1 MVQQNHLFAEK
12 IPQKALQQANFQS
25 VTVAARN
32 FQPYMQVGKQRQT
45 VIIF

>member
-1 MVQQNHLFAEK
+1 MVQQNLLIAEK
-12 IPQKALQQANFQS
+12 IPQKALKHANFQS
-25 VTVAARN
+25 VPVAARN

>member
-1 MVQQNHLFAEK
+1 MVQQNLLIAEK

-25 VTVAARN
+25 IPVAARN

-45 VIIF
+45 VFIF

>member
-1 MVQQNHLFAEK
+1 MVQQNLLIAEK
-12 IPQKALQQANFQS
+12 IPQKALQQANFQLVA
-25 VTVAARN
+25 VTARN

>member
-1 MVQQNHLFAEK
+1 MVQQNHFIAEK
-12 IPQKALQQANFQS
+12 IPQKALQRANFQP
-25 VTVAARN
+25 VPVAARN